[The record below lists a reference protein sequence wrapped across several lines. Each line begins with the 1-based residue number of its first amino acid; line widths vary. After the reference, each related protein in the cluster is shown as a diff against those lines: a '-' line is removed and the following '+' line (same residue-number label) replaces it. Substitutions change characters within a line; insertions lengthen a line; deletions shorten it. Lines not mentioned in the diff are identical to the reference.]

1 VIRTGWARPLLGAF
15 AVAALCAGS
24 AAASTLPVDRRPP
37 GPYDDFAHDY
47 SPGDLWNLPAG
58 QGRRRGLWRLDDP
71 TPGHAVWH
79 RLTGG
84 ILPAD
89 SVPGVTFAHCYG
101 TTRLRA
107 GWRAPPYRAGTGSV
121 SDPAGLPVAALAD
134 QCGAVDAVQG
144 DASSRPRLFPPDR
157 PGDPPALLFASG
169 GLARA
174 SLDRSGPVRRFLAF
188 GSAMRVRTR
197 DFGLTAMV
205 GNAGLG
211 SANPLAFFDDT
222 ASGGLGVMLADG
234 ADPAHSASVLFG
246 TSHPSGLFVPITRT
260 VFAVSSDAGG
270 VAFQVGDRHA
280 PTRPPLV
287 ADLGT
292 SGGGRLAAIAPDG
305 AGGYGAEIDAVLIG
319 PALSRAQQARLD
331 AAIVET
337 FGLLPQLRDR
347 VVMDGDS
354 RAAGA
359 LSDRLGSPLRR
370 AAPSLARPAL
380 LYDLATGGDTMA
392 HRLALFPVQAARLH
406 DLLAPVEFYIQQ
418 AGLNDILLAGRS
430 PEAVERDA
438 ARWAAAAHALGGNVL
453 TVRETTLPSVMPSTG
468 RSRDLRRLAC
478 LERDGSAGF
487 DLIHDL
493 ARDDPRFAS
502 AAVYA
507 DPALFA
513 DQVHPTDLGYALWGR
528 GLAAVLDRSRPAM
541 PGRSARSPD
550 RCAADRDPLR

>member
-1 VIRTGWARPLLGAF
+1 MIRTVRARSLLGAF
-15 AVAALCAGS
+15 APVVVCAWS
-24 AAASTLPVDRRPP
+24 AAAASLPVDRRPP
-37 GPYDDFAHDY
+37 GPHDDSAHDY
-47 SPGDLWNLPAG
+47 QAGDLWNLPAG
-58 QGRRRGLWRLDDP
+58 QGRRQHLWRLDDA
-71 TPGHAVWH
+71 TPSHAVWH
-79 RLTGG
+79 RLAGG
-84 ILPAD
+84 VLPAD

-107 GWRAPPYRAGTGSV
+107 GWHAPSYRAGEGSL
-121 SDPAGLPVAALAD
+121 SDQAGLPVAALAD
-134 QCGAVDAVQG
+134 QCGDSDAVQG

-174 SLDRSGPVRRFLAF
+174 SLDRTGPVRRFLSF
-188 GSAMRVRTR
+188 GPALRMRTR
-197 DFGLTAMV
+197 DVGVTAMV
-205 GNAGLG
+205 GSAGLG
-211 SANPLAFFDDT
+211 SGNPLAFFDDA

-246 TSHPSGLFVPITRT
+246 TSHLSGLFVPVTRT
-260 VFAVSSDAGG
+260 VFAMSSGAGG
-270 VAFQVGDRHA
+270 VEMQVGDRHA
-280 PTRPPLV
+280 PTQPPLV
-287 ADLGT
+287 ADLTT

-331 AAIVET
+331 AAVVDT

-392 HRLALFPVQAARLH
+392 HRLALFGVQAARLY
-406 DLLAPVEFYIQQ
+406 DPLAPIVFYVQQ
-418 AGLNDILLAGRS
+418 AGLNDILLAGRA

-438 ARWAAAAHALGGNVL
+438 DRWAEAAHALGGNVV
-453 TVRETTLPSVMPSTG
+453 TVRETTLPSVMPTEE
-468 RSRDLRRLAC
+468 RSRDLRRLVC

-487 DLIHDL
+487 DLVHDL
-493 ARDDPRFAS
+493 AHDDPRFAS
-502 AAVYA
+502 RQAYA

-528 GLAAVLDRSRPAM
+528 GLAATLGGPRSGG
-541 PGRSARSPD
+541 PGRPIQDPD
-550 RCAADRDPLR
+550 RCAAGRDPLR